1 MAKTNWKI
9 GVLLLVCALLIF
21 PVMVQKQAEAAGDK
35 TPAVKITEKEGL
47 GRYLTD
53 SDGMTLYRFTKD
65 TTNKSACSGF
75 CVERWP
81 IFYTEVTYVP
91 DDCQVSDFDVITRED
106 GKKQT
111 TYKGMPLYYF
121 EKDKEPGDTKGQGVY
136 DSWYVVAP

>member
-9 GVLLLVCALLIF
+9 GALLLCALLVF
-21 PVMVQKQAEAAGDK
+21 SVMVQKQAAAAGDE
-35 TPAVKITEKEGL
+35 TPAVKIAEKEGL
-47 GRYLTD
+47 GRFLTD

-65 TTNKSACSGF
+65 STNMSACSGF

-91 DDCQVSDFDVITRED
+91 DDCQVSDFGVITRED